1 MKKNNIRPSL
11 YLLLVCLLAF
21 PYRSFAQSPDASAIE
36 PATPTAFTTFFTK
49 NMDYQARAQFSI
61 GGSTPLG
68 IPAQIRE
75 INSYNPTL
83 QMGLEVNATKWLTD
97 DQTWGIRTGLRFE
110 GRGMKTDAR
119 VKNYYTQIDG
129 EEGKQTK
136 GYFTGNVK
144 TKMKNSYITFPVLAV
159 YNVNS
164 KWNVYGGVY
173 LSGLIDGDFTGY
185 VYEGVLREGNPI
197 GTPIEFEE
205 DAKGEYDFSSDLNR
219 FQWGAELG
227 FEYKV
232 NSQFRLFSDLN
243 WGLNGLFKK
252 DFEAITFNM
261 YSIYLNLGF
270 GYQF

>member
-1 MKKNNIRPSL
+1 MKKNKITAL
-11 YLLLVCLLAF
+11 FLLLVGLFIL
-21 PYRSFAQSPDASAIE
+21 PYNAEAQSIDTLTTKHRNTSD
-36 PATPTAFTTFFTK
+36 FTDFFTK
-49 NMDYQARAQFSI
+49 NTDYQARAQFSI

-83 QMGLEVNATKWLTD
+83 QLGLEVNATKWLSD
-97 DQTWGIRTGLRFE
+97 DQIWGVRTGLRFE

-159 YNVNS
+159 YNVNE
-164 KWNVYGGVY
+164 KWNVYGGFY

-219 FQWGAELG
+219 FQWGAEVG

-232 NSQFRLFSDLN
+232 NSQLRLFSDLN
-243 WGLNGLFKK
+243 LGLNGLFKK

-261 YSIYLNLGF
+261 YSIYLNFGF